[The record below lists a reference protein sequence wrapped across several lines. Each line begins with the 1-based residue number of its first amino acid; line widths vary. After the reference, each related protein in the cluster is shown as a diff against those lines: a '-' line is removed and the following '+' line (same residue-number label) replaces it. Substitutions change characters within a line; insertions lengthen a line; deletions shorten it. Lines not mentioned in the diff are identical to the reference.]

1 MRTNSNGKK
10 ISSPIPKKLS
20 IISNKLNNKVKKG
33 DICLI
38 AEALKMQNQIL
49 EDIIQKTKVSLE
61 QVINTNKNLISI
73 LQNDP
78 DSRT

>member
-10 ISSPIPKKLS
+10 INSPIPRKLLV
-20 IISNKLNNKVKKG
+20 ISDKLNNKVKKG

-38 AEALKMQNQIL
+38 VEAIKMQNQIL
-49 EDIIQKTKVSLE
+49 EDIIQKTKFSLE

-73 LQNDP
+73 LQNDSN
-78 DSRT
+78 SRT